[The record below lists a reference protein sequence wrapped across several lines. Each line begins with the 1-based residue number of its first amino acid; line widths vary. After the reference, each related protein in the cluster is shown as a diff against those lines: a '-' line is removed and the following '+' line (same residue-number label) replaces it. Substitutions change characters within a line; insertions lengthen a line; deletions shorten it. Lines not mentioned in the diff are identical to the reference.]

1 MFGLRCRSSAKKLEW
16 QVVQMEAK
24 QLQIINEVTKV
35 ENLADLFAR
44 KDDTSSSTNTSD
56 MEIRRSPINPTN
68 IKVVGVGGG
77 GGNAVN
83 RMIKAGLSGV
93 EFWLMNTDL
102 QVLEQGRTQNKIQ
115 LGAKS
120 TAGLGAGG
128 DPSVGEKAAEEAQQ
142 EITQALEGADMVF
155 ITAGMG
161 GGTGTG
167 AAPVVAKIA
176 KELGILTIGVVTKP
190 FSWEGKKRQNQ
201 AVQGLEKLRE
211 AVDAVIVVPNDK
223 LLQVVDRQVSLT
235 DSFIIVDEV
244 LLRGVQGISD
254 IITVPGLIN
263 VDFADVKN
271 VMQASGS
278 ALMGIGRGQGE
289 GRAVKAAEIAINS
302 QLLETSINGASGVI
316 VNITGGPDMT
326 LHEITDAA
334 NIIHNAVLDDATVI
348 VGTAVNENI
357 QGEIQVTVIAT
368 GFELKNQMP
377 EEKTEVK
384 QLRPEDFFSNTALTS
399 SSTTNNNSMFTSS
412 SMGSLSSNPTPVRR
426 AESSSFYNIEI
437 PDFLKK

>member
-1 MFGLRCRSSAKKLEW
+1 MENFVSDIFAKKE
-16 QVVQMEAK
+16 
-24 QLQIINEVTKV
+24 
-35 ENLADLFAR
+35 
-44 KDDTSSSTNTSD
+44 DTTSNT
-56 MEIRRSPINPTN
+56 IGRSPVNPTN
-68 IKVVGVGGG
+68 IKVIGVGGG

-83 RMIKAGLSGV
+83 RMITAGLSNV

-102 QVLEQGRTQNKIQ
+102 QVLEYGKTQNKIQ
-115 LGAKS
+115 LGSQS
-120 TAGLGAGG
+120 TKGLGAGG
-128 DPSVGEKAAEEAQQ
+128 DPSVGEKAAEEVQQ
-142 EITQALEGADMVF
+142 EITKAVEGADMVF
-155 ITAGMG
+155 ITAGLG

-176 KELGILTIGVVTKP
+176 KELGILTVAVVTKP

-211 AVDAVIVVPNDK
+211 AVDAVIVIPNDK

-235 DSFIIVDEV
+235 ESFIIVDEV

-254 IITVPGLIN
+254 IITIPGMIN
-263 VDFADVKN
+263 VDFADVRS

-289 GRAVKAAEIAINS
+289 GRAIKAAEIAINS

-326 LHEITDAA
+326 LHEVTDAA
-334 NIIHNAVLDDATVI
+334 NIIHDAVLDDATVI
-348 VGTAVNENI
+348 IGTTVNENI

-368 GFELKNQMP
+368 GFELKNTTPEPKVEARQLNAADFFANANAGSFNQPRRTSMP
-377 EEKTEVK
+377 EVS
-384 QLRPEDFFSNTALTS
+384 PS
-399 SSTTNNNSMFTSS
+399 FT
-412 SMGSLSSNPTPVRR
+412 
-426 AESSSFYNIEI
+426 NIEI

>member
-1 MFGLRCRSSAKKLEW
+1 MENFVSDIFAK
-16 QVVQMEAK
+16 
-24 QLQIINEVTKV
+24 
-35 ENLADLFAR
+35 
-44 KDDTSSSTNTSD
+44 KDDTTSSSIN
-56 MEIRRSPINPTN
+56 RSPISPTN
-68 IKVVGVGGG
+68 IKVIGVGGG

-83 RMIKAGLSGV
+83 RMIKAGLSNV

-102 QVLEQGRTQNKIQ
+102 QVLEYGQTNNRIQ
-115 LGAKS
+115 LGASS
-120 TAGLGAGG
+120 TNGLGAGG
-128 DPSVGEKAAEEAQQ
+128 DPSIGEKAAEEAQQ
-142 EITQALEGADMVF
+142 EITHALEGADMVF

-176 KELGILTIGVVTKP
+176 KELGILTVAVVTKP

-211 AVDAVIVVPNDK
+211 AVDAVIVIPNDK

-235 DSFIIVDEV
+235 ESFIIVDEV

-254 IITVPGLIN
+254 IITIPGMIN
-263 VDFADVKN
+263 VDFADVRS

-289 GRAVKAAEIAINS
+289 GRAIKAAEIAINS

-334 NIIHNAVLDDATVI
+334 NIIHDAVLDDATVI
-348 VGTAVNENI
+348 IGTNVNENI

-377 EEKTEVK
+377 EEKVETR
-384 QLRPEDFFSNTALTS
+384 QLNAADFFASSGSFNQPRRTS
-399 SSTTNNNSMFTSS
+399 IPEVSPSFT
-412 SMGSLSSNPTPVRR
+412 
-426 AESSSFYNIEI
+426 NIEI

>member
-1 MFGLRCRSSAKKLEW
+1 MENFVSDIFAKKDE
-16 QVVQMEAK
+16 
-24 QLQIINEVTKV
+24 T
-35 ENLADLFAR
+35 
-44 KDDTSSSTNTSD
+44 TSSQPLN
-56 MEIRRSPINPTN
+56 SPINPTN

-83 RMIKAGLSGV
+83 RMIQAGLSGV
-93 EFWLMNTDL
+93 EFWLMNTDVQAL
-102 QVLEQGRTQNKIQ
+102 SCSKIENKIQ

-128 DPSVGEKAAEEAQQ
+128 NPSVGERAAEEAQQ
-142 EITQALEGADMVF
+142 EITKALEGADMVF

-176 KELGILTIGVVTKP
+176 KELGILTVGVVTKP
-190 FSWEGKKRQNQ
+190 FSFEGNKRRNQ
-201 AVQGLEKLRE
+201 AIQGIEKLRE
-211 AVDAVIVVPNDK
+211 AVDAVIVIPNDK
-223 LLQVVDRQVSLT
+223 LLQVVDRQVSFIE
-235 DSFIIVDEV
+235 SFIIVDEV

-263 VDFADVKN
+263 VDFADVKS

-334 NIIHNAVLDDATVI
+334 NIIHNAVLEDATVI
-348 VGTAVNENI
+348 IGTAVNENI

-368 GFELKNQMP
+368 GFELKTLP
-377 EEKTEVK
+377 SKDEKTEVK
-384 QLRPEDFFSNTALTS
+384 QLSASDFFAGAFNSNSSDTS
-399 SSTTNNNSMFTSS
+399 QPAPTVTPTRTVPSFT
-412 SMGSLSSNPTPVRR
+412 
-426 AESSSFYNIEI
+426 NIEI